1 MSVHQK
7 HIETG
12 YHPRSHQQ
20 YIHQRLK
27 RFNVLICHRRF
38 GKTHLVVNEIIDQAL
53 RCVKKNPQY
62 AYIAPTYGQAKRISW
77 DIIKEY
83 TRMIPGIEYHEGE
96 LRITIPRPWLGD
108 QIKILLLGG
117 ETPDSIRGIYLD
129 GVILDEYAECDPR
142 VWTQVVRAA
151 LTDRIGWAV
160 FIGTPKGMNHLFDV
174 LEVAKRNPG
183 GEWFYAIF
191 KASETQIIAASELE
205 QARAIMSE
213 DEFNQEFECFPP
225 GTLIATT
232 RGQFP
237 IEQLRNGDFVLTHK
251 NRWRP
256 VTDTNKRK
264 YSGDLISILSYGSGK
279 PMLCTPEH
287 PFLVHDKT
295 TQTNT
300 WIKARD
306 LKNTDCLVMPKI
318 RRGPQIVSEH
328 FVRILAWYIC
338 EGFTARVGTVTF
350 CLNPNNI
357 EEINRVKLLLLQ
369 LGYVAREYTKG
380 NVVVTDTAFAGLL
393 ASLGGCLAENKR
405 IPFDII
411 SGHEEIFF
419 QELMLGDGCVSTTQG
434 GRRHV
439 YVTVSRGLANDVALL
454 AGSLGRRSGIV
465 TKPSGPANIRGRDV
479 LCAEKYTVQIP
490 FGFTVNHS
498 SIRQCFPAKN
508 GIIFR
513 IREIKTVPYT
523 GNVHN
528 ISVKEDE
535 SYVAEG
541 KSVHNCDFAAALV
554 GAYYGKEMARAEKD
568 NRITRVP
575 YDKAV
580 PVSTYW
586 DLGIGDSTAIWFMQC
601 VGRGEWHAIDY
612 LEDSGKG
619 LDYYAKEL
627 KQLDYYYE
635 RHVLPHDGRARSLET
650 GRTRIETLEN
660 LGIKPVDVLER
671 HPVEDGINAARV
683 IMSKVWFDAQKCER
697 GINALK
703 NYQKKWDSK
712 NKIYSNAPLHDWT
725 SHGSDAFRAFAMGR
739 VDRVGGVIIGQGNQ
753 SDLPRQAET
762 DYDIFA

>member
-1 MSVHQK
+1 MSALVK
-7 HIETG
+7 KIATG
-12 YHPRSHQQ
+12 YSPRAHQHF
-20 YIHQRLK
+20 IHQRLK

-53 RCVKKNPQY
+53 RCTKKNPQY
-62 AYIAPTYGQAKRISW
+62 AYIAPTYGQAKRIAW

-96 LRITIPRPWLGD
+96 LRVTIPRPWLGD
-108 QIKILLLGG
+108 QIKIILLGG

-129 GVILDEYAECDPR
+129 GVIMDEYAECDPR

-151 LTDRIGWAV
+151 LTDRMGWAI

-183 GEWFYAIF
+183 NEWFYAIF

-205 QARAIMSE
+205 QSRAIMSE
-213 DEFNQEFECFPP
+213 DEYNQEFE
-225 GTLIATT
+225 
-232 RGQFP
+232 
-237 IEQLRNGDFVLTHK
+237 
-251 NRWRP
+251 
-256 VTDTNKRK
+256 
-264 YSGDLISILSYGSGK
+264 
-279 PMLCTPEH
+279 
-287 PFLVHDKT
+287 
-295 TQTNT
+295 
-300 WIKARD
+300 
-306 LKNTDCLVMPKI
+306 
-318 RRGPQIVSEH
+318 
-328 FVRILAWYIC
+328 
-338 EGFTARVGTVTF
+338 
-350 CLNPNNI
+350 
-357 EEINRVKLLLLQ
+357 
-369 LGYVAREYTKG
+369 
-380 NVVVTDTAFAGLL
+380 
-393 ASLGGCLAENKR
+393 
-405 IPFDII
+405 
-411 SGHEEIFF
+411 
-419 QELMLGDGCVSTTQG
+419 
-434 GRRHV
+434 
-439 YVTVSRGLANDVALL
+439 
-454 AGSLGRRSGIV
+454 
-465 TKPSGPANIRGRDV
+465 
-479 LCAEKYTVQIP
+479 
-490 FGFTVNHS
+490 
-498 SIRQCFPAKN
+498 
-508 GIIFR
+508 
-513 IREIKTVPYT
+513 
-523 GNVHN
+523 
-528 ISVKEDE
+528 
-535 SYVAEG
+535 
-541 KSVHNCDFAAALV
+541 CDFAAALV

-627 KQLDYYYE
+627 KQMDYYYE

-650 GRTRIETLEN
+650 GRTRIETLEA